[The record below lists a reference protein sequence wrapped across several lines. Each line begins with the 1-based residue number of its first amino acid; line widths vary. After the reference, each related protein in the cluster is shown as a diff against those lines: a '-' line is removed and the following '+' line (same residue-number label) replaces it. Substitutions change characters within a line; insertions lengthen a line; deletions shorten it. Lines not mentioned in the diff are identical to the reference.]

1 MRTAAEVVLGLTVAL
16 SCAVSTPGYR
26 PSGGALQGPADGT
39 ARSGTSH
46 AWGPSSSTAH
56 ASLAHEV
63 QQSSAALAQSRA
75 ADPSE
80 SGPTSSSRSSA
91 TGVAQ
96 EADVV
101 SIPTGILLQE
111 LSRPREL
118 HQHGIRQAKDVL
130 VHVEPEPMPD
140 NGVHDYMSDAMA
152 TNMSMMEI
160 VFALAAGTGAN
171 GPRTGVPSLDI
182 DLARRMHLQDA
193 GLMVLLVLMYFVTLM
208 IAASL
213 LFRQVA
219 NSSRILFYADP
230 RYFNLGIRSACVE
243 AFLTQFNQVPQEVY
257 IQIVG
262 LVLGDV
268 SEQDNQY
275 IVAFNLSLDVSH
287 WVVHHT
293 CPSTRTTSNS
303 NNGTSRLISSK
314 DRRILTEFLAPNSND
329 LAVLKVVKEVDW
341 PDWEELAFNIKA
353 YIRQHGFSG
362 TIVVA
367 RSDSETVPVYK
378 NRHWA
383 NYMHCRSL
391 KVLCGLSV
399 IGWIFYLPYMYFRSV
414 TTIVKT
420 HFRVNI
426 SSAEYWPFFTSY
438 FDTYGP
444 WAENDG
450 HTTNRLV
457 DLGHR
462 FSLLQRP
469 DGDAHSDSSAERA
482 TDELAILSRFAQ
494 RC

>member
-101 SIPTGILLQE
+101 STPTGILLQE
-111 LSRPREL
+111 LSRRREL
-118 HQHGIRQAKDVL
+118 HQHGFRQAKDVL
-130 VHVEPEPMPD
+130 VHVEPEPA

-152 TNMSMMEI
+152 TNMSMMDF
-160 VFALAAGTGAN
+160 VFALAGGMGAN
-171 GPRTGVPSLDI
+171 ARRTGVDI
-182 DLARRMHLQDA
+182 DLARRKQFQDA
-193 GLMVLLVLMYFVTLM
+193 GVMVLMVMMYFVTLM

-213 LFRQVA
+213 TFRDVA

-230 RYFNLGIRSACVE
+230 RYFNLGIRSASIE
-243 AFLTQFNQVPQEVY
+243 AFLDEFNRVPEDLY

-262 LVLGDV
+262 FFMGDL
-268 SEQDNQY
+268 SEDQHL
-275 IVAFNLSLDVSH
+275 VAFSFSLDVSP
-287 WVVHHT
+287 WIVPRT
-293 CPSTRTTSNS
+293 GPSTRITGNS
-303 NNGTSRLISSK
+303 SHGTSSILSSE

-329 LAVLKVVKEVDW
+329 LAILEVVKEVDW

-353 YIRQHGFSG
+353 YIRQHGFRGPLLVS
-362 TIVVA
+362 
-367 RSDSETVPVYK
+367 RSDSETVPVHK

-383 NYMHCRSL
+383 NYMHSRTL
-391 KVLCGLSV
+391 KIICLLSIV
-399 IGWIFYLPYMYFRSV
+399 GWFLYLPYMYSRSV
-414 TTIVKT
+414 KTTIRT
-420 HFRVNI
+420 LFRMNI
-426 SSAEYWPFFTSY
+426 SPADYWPFFTDY
-438 FDTYGP
+438 FDTYRP
-444 WAENDG
+444 WAENRG
-450 HTTNRLV
+450 HTIRRTTG
-457 DLGHR
+457 LGRR
-462 FSLLQRP
+462 FSPLHVPGGHVHL
-469 DGDAHSDSSAERA
+469 DSIA
-482 TDELAILSRFAQ
+482 
-494 RC
+494 